1 MRGRRL
7 MAGGTKVRTLFLSD
21 IHLGFRHARVRE
33 LNEFLHGVDAECI
46 VLVGDIVDALS
57 LARRAFWSAG
67 HTQVVRTLL
76 ARQRAGVRLVYIPGN
91 HDASLAMLAPML
103 QGQFE
108 VHREW
113 VHRTARG
120 ERLLVLHG
128 DQFDGVLPG
137 PRWLTHLGDALHG
150 AMVRVS
156 HSVNNV
162 RRALGKPYWPLAE
175 RLKLSIGTSLRYIE
189 QFEQHAAAHAR
200 HLGYDGVVCGHIH
213 RANLCRIAGTL
224 YGNTGDWVESCTALI
239 ESERGVL
246 ELLRWPR
253 LRRAPQRSGSEA
265 LACGVP
271 VAAVPAPGRL
281 DVIEQGVTGV
291 LHPDLRVA
299 IGSALR
305 LDRRVCAR
313 RAAVPL

>member
-1 MRGRRL
+1 
-7 MAGGTKVRTLFLSD
+7 MAGATLAGGGRTKVRTLFLSD

-57 LARRAFWSAG
+57 LARHAFWSAG

-76 ARQRAGVRLVYIPGN
+76 ARQRSGVRLVYIPGN

-103 QGQFE
+103 RGQFE

-128 DQFDGVLPG
+128 DQFDGVLPA
-137 PRWLTHLGDALHG
+137 PRWLTRLGDALHG
-150 AMVRVS
+150 VMVRVS

-189 QFEQHAAAHAR
+189 QFEQHAAAYAR

-213 RANLCRIAGTL
+213 RANLCHIAGTL
-224 YGNTGDWVESCTALI
+224 YGNTGDWVESCSALI
-239 ESERGVL
+239 ESARGEL
-246 ELLRWPR
+246 QLLRWGHESPR
-253 LRRAPQRSGSEA
+253 TQRPA
-265 LACGVP
+265 ADP
-271 VAAVPAPGRL
+271 VA
-281 DVIEQGVTGV
+281 D
-291 LHPDLRVA
+291 
-299 IGSALR
+299 
-305 LDRRVCAR
+305 
-313 RAAVPL
+313 AA